1 MRRGRGKT
9 GKEEWQEEER
19 KFDPELN
26 ILLPPPPPP
35 GQAEQVSP
43 LSSSSLL
50 STPLLELF
58 SLFPFLRM

>member
-1 MRRGRGKT
+1 MRRGREKT

-26 ILLPPPPPP
+26 ILLPPSPPP

-58 SLFPFLRM
+58 SLFPFLCM